1 MRSPFWVELW
11 FLIGGPVI
19 WLLHYLSIYTVNALH
34 CARPRSW
41 LGTAWLSLPIS
52 SWMIL
57 LSSALAL
64 SVMACVS
71 LRQHRVFDT
80 GESQRFRTRLTDG
93 LCLLSAL
100 AVVWETL
107 PVFLV
112 SKCG

>member
-19 WLLHYLSIYTVNALH
+19 WLLHYLSIYTINALH
-34 CARPRSW
+34 CARPRAW
-41 LGTAWLSLPIS
+41 LGTIWISLPIS

-57 LSSALAL
+57 ICSALAL
-64 SVMACVS
+64 SAMAWVAQ
-71 LRQHRVFDT
+71 RQHRRLHAGD
-80 GESQRFRTRLTDG
+80 SRRFHTRLTDS

-112 SKCG
+112 SRCG